1 MYLGLVQYCQ
11 EKFASDVDLC
21 KGYALKMV
29 LGAREI
35 AYYSD
40 LNPNVYPAN
49 DEEFLTADFKG
60 FYNELSSKTQK
71 KIEGPDDIGV
81 TIYGRL
87 LTADEVRAEKKQHVE
102 KILQQFYQ
110 TSAPTGVSDPEL
122 EPLVIAYFQKL
133 NPDLKIKTVVFN
145 ERWNVHKVKKDVQQ
159 VDTSGNVVTIQVEE
173 IVDKRRVAAVSVEVP
188 NDPGQYVLSLVVDIR
203 MDYEGGGNYG
213 EPYCKRLDPKTPN
226 GHKFDLLTSDGYSDN
241 NEIKKGDVTV
251 FFESYITYDNR
262 WRLYEYH
269 NTDVFLPIRP

>member
-1 MYLGLVQYCQ
+1 MSAVEKAAHAPDDCRDFHHPGIRSGTDPCGGGIGLGVSGLDNQYQFSQDFEAAAVEQNLTGDEFALYVAKAKVQDLKRMYLGLVQYCQ

-87 LTADEVRAEKKQHVE
+87 LTADEIRAEKKQHVE

-145 ERWNVHKVKKDVQQ
+145 ER
-159 VDTSGNVVTIQVEE
+159 
-173 IVDKRRVAAVSVEVP
+173 
-188 NDPGQYVLSLVVDIR
+188 
-203 MDYEGGGNYG
+203 
-213 EPYCKRLDPKTPN
+213 
-226 GHKFDLLTSDGYSDN
+226 
-241 NEIKKGDVTV
+241 
-251 FFESYITYDNR
+251 
-262 WRLYEYH
+262 
-269 NTDVFLPIRP
+269 